1 MPYVGPSLP
10 GTADAETSIFFLLWS
25 DIDNI
30 KVDDAT
36 YASASNASPGTTKY
50 TNALIAK
57 NFPFSIPGDATPDGV
72 EVSYMCSGS
81 NNSGSPSTTD
91 FSVRLFVDGVIDGDN
106 LSAGAAWSISSS
118 TVHTIGGPTE
128 TFGLTLTAANINS
141 GNNFGFSVM
150 AALQS
155 VAGAVLC
162 RVEWMKMTVWFTDA
176 GGTSGKQTCFINF
189 QC

>member
-1 MPYVGPSLP
+1 MPYVGPELP

-50 TNALIAK
+50 TNPLIAK

-72 EVSYMCSGS
+72 EVSYNCSGS
-81 NNSGSPSTTD
+81 NNAGSPSTTD
-91 FSVRLFVDGVIDGDN
+91 ASVRLIINGDIVGDD
-106 LSAGAAWSISSS
+106 LSTGDPWSITTS
-118 TVHTIGGPTE
+118 TVHTLGGPTE
-128 TFGLTLTAANINS
+128 KFGLTLTAANING
-141 GNNFGFSVM
+141 GNNFGFIVM

-155 VAGAVLC
+155 VSGAVLC
-162 RVEWMKMTVWFTDA
+162 RVEWMKMTVWFTEAD
-176 GGTSGKQTCFINF
+176 GTSGKQTCFINF